1 MAIKMLAR
9 MCRSEGG
16 GRERHFARGNCGSK
30 AECKQVGMGAD
41 DEAWHMMAGEPLCL
55 EREVRRFWRVQ
66 SAARL
71 SLFNTCEREQ
81 VDLLVTELEKKS

>member
-30 AECKQVGMGAD
+30 AECKQVGMGD
-41 DEAWHMMAGEPLCL
+41 DEAWQASP
-55 EREVRRFWRVQ
+55 FAW
-66 SAARL
+66 
-71 SLFNTCEREQ
+71 REQ
-81 VDLLVTELEKKS
+81 YADSGEFNLLQDSHYSTPVSASKSIY